1 MGWKDGTPNNSQST
15 APAAPAASTD
25 APASGWRSGQS
36 NDSSGAASAATPAA
50 PEVPWF
56 SATGNDKI
64 GEFVAKMG
72 DAATMGLAAKAQDA
86 LGVAQGPHGET
97 VAQQVEGAGKDIG
110 PVASG
115 VADVA
120 GYGVGGGALGV
131 GEGIGALA
139 TSGLAKGV
147 GENIASRVAGRA
159 IGAGVEGAGSTIVGA
174 AGHDENLT
182 PGDLLKSTLLSAGTG
197 ALTPNLSAGSKAKAP
212 SPTADLN
219 AAVAPAYAPLR
230 KVQYPTD
237 AVERVISNVNV
248 PQGLQAKMSPN
259 LSDQID
265 KIKGIV
271 AQGGKTTANDIADF
285 RASLLGAAK
294 NDTDMLIAGKY
305 VSALE
310 NGVGPQM
317 AANIAAANAASNV
330 AKTSGEIDN
339 WITQAGREPGKVP
352 DAVDK
357 QITNNPHFYQGGV
370 GDKLWD
376 VANSKPGLMS
386 RVGGKIGYG
395 LANAAIDAAGNY
407 IGGGSPI
414 VGAITGGLGGVILGH
429 GSDQLRSGNLVNKL
443 AAARHFNA
451 TGRISSGVSVFQR
464 GACSWSAVDVCTED
478 SCGAWGFRLVGFP
491 GQLALSIEHSDQKV
505 PVR

>member
-1 MGWKDGTPNNSQST
+1 MAGPLDGLDLGPPSPTKKQQPPAATPTTNTSGPLAGVDLSAS
-15 APAAPAASTD
+15 APAA
-25 APASGWRSGQS
+25 
-36 NDSSGAASAATPAA
+36 PAA

-56 SATGNDKI
+56 SMTGNDKI

-97 VAQQVEGAGKDIG
+97 VAQQVENAGKDIG
-110 PVASG
+110 PIASG

-139 TSGLAKGV
+139 TSGIAKGI

-182 PGDLLKSTLLSAGTG
+182 AGDLLKSTLLSAGTG
-197 ALTPNLSAGSKAKAP
+197 ALTPNLSAGSKAKVP
-212 SPTADLN
+212 SPTADLD
-219 AAVAPAYAPLR
+219 AAVAPAFAPLKS
-230 KVQYPTD
+230 KVYQTPD
-237 AVERVISNVNV
+237 VEKAISNVSV
-248 PQGLQAKMSPN
+248 PQGMQANMSEK
-259 LSDQID
+259 LSTQID
-265 KIKGIV
+265 RIKGIV
-271 AQGGKTTANDIADF
+271 AQGGQTTANDIAGF
-285 RASLLGAAK
+285 RRSLIAAST
-294 NDTDMLIAGKY
+294 NDTDSTIAGKY
-305 VSALE
+305 IAALDK
-310 NGVGPQM
+310 GVGPNT
-317 AANIAAANAASNV
+317 AADIAAANKVSNV
-330 AKTSGEIDN
+330 AKTSGEIDD
-339 WITQAGREPGKVP
+339 WITQAQRNPGKVP
-352 DAVDK
+352 DAVNNAL
-357 QITNNPHFYQGGV
+357 TNNPQFYQGGV

-386 RVGGKIGYG
+386 KVGGKVGYG

-407 IGGGSPI
+407 IAGGNPI
-414 VGAITGGLGGVILGH
+414 VGAVTGGLGGTLLGH

-451 TGRISSGVSVFQR
+451 TGESLP
-464 GACSWSAVDVCTED
+464 ASAFSKGIPVL
-478 SCGAWGFRLVGFP
+478 GP
-491 GQLALSIEHSDQKV
+491 LSTYAPKV
-505 PVR
+505 PAALGASGWWGSPASLP

>member
-1 MGWKDGTPNNSQST
+1 MGWKDGTPNNSQTVAPATST
-15 APAAPAASTD
+15 NAPAAPAP
-25 APASGWRSGQS
+25 PASGWRSGQT
-36 NDSSGAASAATPAA
+36 NDSSGVAAPAPPAA

-86 LGVAQGPHGET
+86 LGFAQGPHGET
-97 VAQQVEGAGKDIG
+97 VAQQVANAGKDIG
-110 PVASG
+110 PIASG

-139 TSGLAKGV
+139 TSGIAKGI

-197 ALTPNLSAGSKAKAP
+197 ALTPNLSAGSKAKVP
-212 SPTADLN
+212 SPTADLE
-219 AAVAPAYAPLR
+219 AAVAPAFAPLKN
-230 KVQYPTD
+230 KVYPTSD
-237 AVERVISNVNV
+237 VEKAISNVSV
-248 PQGLQAKMSPN
+248 PQGMQANMSSK

-265 KIKGIV
+265 RVKSIV
-271 AQGGKTTANDIADF
+271 AQGGQTTANDIAGF
-285 RASLLGAAK
+285 RRSLLGAAT
-294 NDTDMLIAGKY
+294 NDTDMTIAGQY
-305 VSALE
+305 AAALDR
-310 NGVGPQM
+310 GVGSKT
-317 AANIAAANAASNV
+317 AADIAAANKVSNV
-330 AKTSGEIDN
+330 AKTSGEIDD
-339 WITQAGREPGKVP
+339 WITQAQRNPGKVP
-352 DAVDK
+352 DAVNNAL
-357 QITNNPHFYQGGV
+357 TNNPQFYQGGV

-386 RVGGKIGYG
+386 KIGGKVGYG

-407 IGGGSPI
+407 IAGGNPI
-414 VGAITGGLGGVILGH
+414 VGAITGGLGGTILGH

-451 TGRISSGVSVFQR
+451 TGESLPASAFSKGVPVL
-464 GACSWSAVDVCTED
+464 G
-478 SCGAWGFRLVGFP
+478 P
-491 GQLALSIEHSDQKV
+491 LSTYAPKV
-505 PVR
+505 PAALGASGWWGSPASLP